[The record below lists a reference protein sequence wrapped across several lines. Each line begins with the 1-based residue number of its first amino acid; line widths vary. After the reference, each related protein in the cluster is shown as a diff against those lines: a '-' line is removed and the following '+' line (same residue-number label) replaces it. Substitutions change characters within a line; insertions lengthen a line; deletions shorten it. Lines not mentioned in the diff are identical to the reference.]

1 MAFRRPLKIVNGN
14 LQEMTD
20 GDISTVVQRA
30 KYLYIN
36 NPSVTLSVVGS
47 GGNLGTINDTRLQ
60 AGAGSTNV
68 SRYPTEAETAE
79 PSVVTVG
86 YSRLNQ
92 NIQLVSSPVDNGIS
106 YPAYYD
112 GSNIRAMSLQ
122 DTYDTF
128 IFPALAD
135 AYNEVYYIHPST
147 SLGASWSLISD
158 TPVFSDTGANTNA
171 YTASGI
177 YQTLDQPYTRANFYL
192 FKQNPSAPT
201 SFQPMRINSSSNTE
215 QYTQAAFDGVLE
227 SLTRFVSTSVSG
239 YRNRYSWN
247 GSGVDRGDAWD
258 DRLNGSGNYQ
268 QRFVN
273 GDDYR
278 AQEFPNGSFVRIST
292 YQLRSRLE

>member
-36 NPSVTLSVVGS
+36 NPSVILSVVSS
-47 GGNLGTINDTRLQ
+47 GGNLGTIMDTRLQ
-60 AGAGSTNV
+60 AGATSSNV

-79 PSVVTVG
+79 PSVVGVA

-92 NIQLVSSPVDNGIS
+92 IILSGNLPADDGIT
-106 YPAYYD
+106 YPSYYD
-112 GSNIRAMSLQ
+112 GSNIRAMTLQ
-122 DTYDTF
+122 DMFDTF
-128 IFPALAD
+128 IFPALVD
-135 AYNEVYYIHPST
+135 AYDEVYYIHTST
-147 SLGASWSLISD
+147 TLSGWSLISSF
-158 TPVFSDTGANTNA
+158 PVFSDTGADTA
-171 YTASGI
+171 QYTAEDIGE
-177 YQTLDQPYTRANFYL
+177 TLDQPYTRANFYL

-201 SFQPMRINSSSNTE
+201 AFQPVRINSSGNTE
-215 QYTQAAFDGVLE
+215 QYTQAAFDNILE
-227 SLTRFVSTSVSG
+227 SLTRFVSANVNG

-247 GSGVDRGDAWD
+247 GSGVDRGAAWD

-268 QRFVN
+268 TRFLN
-273 GDDYR
+273 TDDYR
-278 AQEFPNGSFVRIST
+278 AQEFPDGSFVRIST